1 MTREEA
7 INELTEKLLAFN
19 PNDLGYEE
27 VERFVV
33 ALDMAI
39 EALKEP
45 KQGAWINTGEAIGDD
60 IEVKCSLCGEEL
72 YWLANFCPN
81 CGADMRDKNELN
93 RVSKELNSD
102 NSTLLYSMTTGDNFI
117 GKEGEAEC

>member
-1 MTREEA
+1 MTNDEA
-7 INELTEKLLAFN
+7 IVILMNSNEYHHAKGELPHSSLSVEAFN
-19 PNDLGYEE
+19 
-27 VERFVV
+27 
-33 ALDMAI
+33 MAI

-81 CGADMRDKNELN
+81 CGAQM
-93 RVSKELNSD
+93 V
-102 NSTLLYSMTTGDNFI
+102 
-117 GKEGEAEC
+117 KEGDEK

>member
-7 INELTEKLLAFN
+7 INAITAFVEN
-19 PNDLGYEE
+19 YASGSDLVGL
-27 VERFVV
+27 RT
-33 ALDMAI
+33 AI

-45 KQGAWINTGEAIGDD
+45 KHGEWINTGEAIGDD

-81 CGADMRDKNELN
+81 CGASMR
-93 RVSKELNSD
+93 
-102 NSTLLYSMTTGDNFI
+102 
-117 GKEGEAEC
+117 KEGDEK

>member
-81 CGADMRDKNELN
+81 CGAQM
-93 RVSKELNSD
+93 V
-102 NSTLLYSMTTGDNFI
+102 
-117 GKEGEAEC
+117 KEGDEK

>member
-1 MTREEA
+1 MTKKCENC
-7 INELTEKLLAFN
+7 IHEKVCGVLF
-19 PNDLGYEE
+19 PNNCPFYCE
-27 VERFVV
+27 
-33 ALDMAI
+33 
-39 EALKEP
+39 EP
-45 KQGAWINTGEAIGDD
+45 KQGEWIEIYYDNMPRFWDCSVCKERNTFPSD
-60 IEVKCSLCGEEL
+60 
-72 YWLANFCPN
+72 FCPN